1 MIHAKYTVVLKTL
14 LDNEEVKPEIEK
26 ALSSYPI
33 YQAQN
38 ESVYAQIPTREEL
51 NKKILNYY
59 KYREIGFETVGRFI
73 DELEITMNEIMPYY
87 NQLYKSIDVMN
98 GIDDIF
104 GNVDMKESFEQE
116 TKGNSKGDS
125 KSLTKASSET
135 DGSSENTSEVQ
146 GNTKNVHSDTPQSSL
161 NTFGT
166 KEIHDVDYASDIAW
180 NENISTSD
188 GKTEDHAKSESETE
202 STGESNQE
210 TSGTTK
216 HTLTRKGNQGINT
229 YAHDMLEFRNLFLN
243 IEQQIIHDK
252 RLSELFMLIY

>member
-1 MIHAKYTVVLKTL
+1 MAKYTVELRTL
-14 LDNEEVKPEIEK
+14 LNNEQTRPEIEK
-26 ALSSYPI
+26 ALSSYPM
-33 YQAQN
+33 YVAQN
-38 ESVYAQIPTREEL
+38 PYVYTQIPTREEL

-104 GNVDMKESFEQE
+104 GNVDITESFEQE
-116 TKGNSKGDS
+116 TSGTSKGS
-125 KSLTKASSET
+125 SESLTKASSET

-146 GNTKNVHSDTPQSSL
+146 GNTKNVHSDTPQSEL
-161 NTFGT
+161 NNYGT
-166 KEIHDVDYASDIAW
+166 MEIHDVNYASDIAW

-188 GKTEDHAKSESETE
+188 GETKDHAESSSETE
-202 STGESNQE
+202 SSGESSSE
-210 TSGTTK
+210 SSGTTK
-216 HTLTRKGNQGINT
+216 HTLSRKGNQGVNT
-229 YAHDMLEFRNLFLN
+229 YAHDVLEFRNLFLN